1 MRLSGSK
8 PSLPTRPS
16 LLDGESRVVRY
27 LRLSV
32 TDRCSFRCRYCM
44 PAEGVSFE
52 PRQALLNF
60 EELERLVR
68 CFVSMGITKVRLTG
82 GEPLLRRNLEALIRN
97 LANISGLDDLAM
109 TTNGL
114 GLAEVAPTLRAA
126 GLNRVNVSLDSLN
139 AERFDAVTRT
149 KGLLPRVLASVAAAR
164 DAGFSPVK
172 INTVVVRGFNDGEL
186 ADMVRYAADVGAV
199 LRLTEFMPIGTDEFW
214 GPETFVPV
222 AEMLRTLGRDFEIG
236 PALGYANALGTP
248 GGGPAVYR
256 DVRPLKGGPSV
267 RVGFITALSHN
278 FCSSCNRVRV
288 SATGALRECL
298 AYPAGLSLR
307 TMLRSG
313 ASDEEVV
320 ESIKGALYGK
330 GPGHLY
336 AWEHGAV
343 RTLEPMSAIGG

>member
-1 MRLSGSK
+1 MNSVSGRRLGATKTISESAMRLSGSK

-52 PRQALLNF
+52 PRQALINF

-149 KGLLPRVLASVAAAR
+149 KGL
-164 DAGFSPVK
+164 
-172 INTVVVRGFNDGEL
+172 
-186 ADMVRYAADVGAV
+186 
-199 LRLTEFMPIGTDEFW
+199 
-214 GPETFVPV
+214 
-222 AEMLRTLGRDFEIG
+222 
-236 PALGYANALGTP
+236 
-248 GGGPAVYR
+248 
-256 DVRPLKGGPSV
+256 
-267 RVGFITALSHN
+267 
-278 FCSSCNRVRV
+278 
-288 SATGALRECL
+288 
-298 AYPAGLSLR
+298 
-307 TMLRSG
+307 
-313 ASDEEVV
+313 
-320 ESIKGALYGK
+320 
-330 GPGHLY
+330 
-336 AWEHGAV
+336 
-343 RTLEPMSAIGG
+343 